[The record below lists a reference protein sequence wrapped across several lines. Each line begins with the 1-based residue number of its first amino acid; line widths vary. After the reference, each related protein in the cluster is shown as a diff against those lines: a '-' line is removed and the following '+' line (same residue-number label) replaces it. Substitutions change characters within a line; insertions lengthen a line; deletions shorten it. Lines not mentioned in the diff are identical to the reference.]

1 MIRPRFHSF
10 ITLVLITFL
19 FIIGSY
25 GLKVTG
31 VAETQGQIFYVAV
44 NGSDA
49 NPGSLE
55 QPWATLNHAA
65 EVVNAGETVYV
76 RAGVYALAQ
85 QIRAKQSGTEK
96 AWITYAAYPGE
107 QPMIDASAVQV
118 APPTQPPF
126 DHDQGAF
133 QLENVRYI
141 RVKDLAVTNSRNS
154 GFTVRNSDHIEL
166 YNNKTEN
173 TFSPGI
179 GVWNSRD
186 QKIIGNT
193 VINSNAREMAGFE
206 NDFDETPHEAISLGS
221 VENFEV
227 AYNLVHH
234 GQKEGID
241 IKETSQHGIVH
252 HNYVHHMARQGLYVD
267 SHFGSL
273 DDVEVSDNVV
283 HDCQG
288 SGFAISVEG
297 GVAAKNISFH
307 HNLLYDNWGTGIF
320 FSRWGGDGLRQNI
333 KIFNN
338 TLHHNGYGE
347 PKPDQNFYWITGGL
361 YLFSD
366 NLQAIQIADN
376 IFSDNTGFQIGYSDR
391 YLANNADIN
400 QVFQEKNIEIS
411 QNVIFGVN
419 NPNQP
424 IYAGW
429 PDNYAN
435 IYAASGKLS
444 IENDP
449 QFVDPQVGNF
459 YLQSGS
465 PAIRPAGSMLDSS
478 PKAIGAFPSGIKQ
491 NLWWQTNFPP
501 NFTPDLLPVDQR

>member
-1 MIRPRFHSF
+1 MARFTVRSF
-10 ITLVLITFL
+10 LALGLITFL
-19 FIIGSY
+19 LIIGGY
-25 GLKVTG
+25 GFNAG
-31 VAETQGQIFYVAV
+31 FAEAGQIFYVAA
-44 NGSDA
+44 NGNDTDA
-49 NPGSLE
+49 GSLDH
-55 QPWATLNHAA
+55 PWATLNHAA
-65 EVVNAGETVYV
+65 EVVDAGDTVYV
-76 RAGVYALAQ
+76 RAGIYPLTE
-85 QIRAKQSGTEK
+85 QIRAQQSGTEK

-107 QPMIDASAVQV
+107 QAVIDASAVQV
-118 APPTQPPF
+118 VPPQQPPPF

-133 QLENVRYI
+133 QLEKVRYI
-141 RVKDLAVTNSRNS
+141 RVKDLAVINSHNS

-179 GVWNSRD
+179 GVWKSRD

-193 VINSNAREMAGFE
+193 VINANAREMAGFE

-227 AYNLVHH
+227 AYNLVHD

-241 IKETSQHGIVH
+241 IKGTSQHGTVH

-267 SHFGSL
+267 SHFGLLS
-273 DDVEVSDNVV
+273 DVEVSDNVV
-283 HDCQG
+283 HDCRG

-297 GVAAKNISFH
+297 GVASKNISFH
-307 HNLLYDNWGTGIF
+307 HNLLYDNWGTGIL

-333 KIFNN
+333 RIFNN

-347 PKPDQNFYWITGGL
+347 PNPDQQFYWITGGL

-366 NLQAIQIADN
+366 NLQDVQIIDN
-376 IFSDNTGFQIGYSDR
+376 IFSENTGFQIGYSDR
-391 YLANNADIN
+391 YLTNTSDIN
-400 QVFQEKNIEIS
+400 QVFQQKNIEIS
-411 QNVIFGVN
+411 QNLIFGVN

-435 IYAASGKLS
+435 IYATNGTLS
-444 IENDP
+444 VAEDP
-449 QFVDPQVGNF
+449 KFVNPQVGNF
-459 YLQSGS
+459 YLQTGS
-465 PAIRPAGSMLDSS
+465 PAIRSAGAMNSS
-478 PKAIGAFPSGIKQ
+478 PKTIGAFPSGVKQ
-491 NLWWQTNFPP
+491 NLWWQTSFPP
-501 NFTPDLLPVDQR
+501 KFANDLLPVDQQ